1 MLQIQLVFKFF
12 DLSKPNDCEN
22 NFVDIFSPNTEI
34 ESRVKT
40 FCGSIA
46 ETVSSRNNVL
56 YVRFYADWEGRNSAF
71 SALFTAYRES
81 KRDSDNE
88 GKKIE
93 TEEFKTKF
101 TSAFLWSLAI
111 NYGQPLSGVFFSRK
125 KFLVNLT

>member
-1 MLQIQLVFKFF
+1 MYYFLSISKYSHLISCSVIRNELMLQVQLVFKFF

-56 YVRFYADWEGRNSAF
+56 YVRFYAEPEGRNSTF

-81 KRDSDNE
+81 KKDGKNE
-88 GKKIE
+88 DKE
-93 TEEFKTKF
+93 TETEKFKTNF
-101 TSAFLWSLAI
+101 TSALL
-111 NYGQPLSGVFFSRK
+111 
-125 KFLVNLT
+125 

>member
-56 YVRFYADWEGRNSAF
+56 YVRFYAEWEARNSTF

-81 KRDSDNE
+81 KRDGDNE

-93 TEEFKTKF
+93 TEEFCNEFYFCIYIKF
-101 TSAFLWSLAI
+101 SYELRPATCPAFSS
-111 NYGQPLSGVFFSRK
+111 PERS
-125 KFLVNLT
+125 FL

>member
-1 MLQIQLVFKFF
+1 MFQIQLVFKSF

-56 YVRFYADWEGRNSAF
+56 YVRFYADAEGRNSTF
-71 SALFTAYRES
+71 SSLFTAYRES
-81 KRDSDNE
+81 KKVSENE
-88 GKKIE
+88 GKE
-93 TEEFKTKF
+93 TEIEEFKRNF
-101 TSAFLWSLAI
+101 TAALLRSLAM
-111 NYGQPLSGVFFSRK
+111 NYGQRIVRHFQLMKEASCNS
-125 KFLVNLT
+125 

>member
-1 MLQIQLVFKFF
+1 MMLQIQLVFKFF
-12 DLSKPNDCEN
+12 DLNKPNDCEN

-56 YVRFYADWEGRNSAF
+56 YVRFYANGTARSSNF

-81 KRDSDNE
+81 KKDGENE
-88 GKKIE
+88 GKGTE
-93 TEEFKTKF
+93 TGEFKTNF
-101 TSAFLWSLAI
+101 TSALLRNLKWITASGF
-111 NYGQPLSGVFFSRK
+111 PGVFTS
-125 KFLVNLT
+125 